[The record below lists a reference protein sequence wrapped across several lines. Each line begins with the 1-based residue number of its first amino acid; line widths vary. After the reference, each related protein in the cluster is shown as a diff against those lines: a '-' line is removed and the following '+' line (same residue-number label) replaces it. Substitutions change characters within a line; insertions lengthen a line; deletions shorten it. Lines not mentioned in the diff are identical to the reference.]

1 MRGLLTSFGAA
12 AALFAVTSSQASA
25 NLISDGDFN
34 NSNPSFQTIGAPS
47 SFGPWTVTNGSV
59 DLIGGY
65 WQSPSGPNFP
75 SGTNGSV
82 DLDGNSPGAISQT
95 LSLAAGSYELSFY
108 LSGNPD
114 GPPPTKQVGVSVGNQ
129 NDVVFAYTIGGNT
142 HSNMNYE
149 LETLFFTVSGPTALT
164 FASLDTYV
172 VPGYGP
178 TPYGPVIGGVDV
190 SATPLPSTWS
200 MLVIGFAGLGFFA
213 CRGNRK
219 GSAAIAAA

>member
-1 MRGLLTSFGAA
+1 MRGLWTSFGAA

-34 NSNPSFQTIGAPS
+34 NSNSSFQTVNSPS
-47 SFGPWTVTNGSV
+47 TIDGVWNVTTGSV

-82 DLDGNSPGAISQT
+82 DLDGNSPGGIAQSFT
-95 LSLAAGSYELSFY
+95 VAAGTYKLSFY

-114 GPPPTKQVGVSVGNQ
+114 GPPPAKQVEVNVGNK
-129 NDVVFAYTIGGNT
+129 DVVFTYTIGANT
-142 HSNMNYE
+142 HSNMNYQ
-149 LETLFFTVSGPTALT
+149 LETLLFTASGLTTLT
-164 FASLDTYV
+164 FTSLDTLFL
-172 VPGYGP
+172 PFP
-178 TPYGPVIGGVDV
+178 NTPYGPAIGGVDV

-213 CRGNRK
+213 YRGTK
-219 GSAAIAAA
+219 KSSAAIAAA